1 MDHQNNTSLPTST
14 SQTSLKRIVLNTLGD
29 GSVSN
34 KIKGQTSLTSN
45 ALYVPWKKGD
55 SNDNGF
61 ISKYNLSGELQW
73 RKQIADVNQ
82 ITTATDEDENLY
94 IAWSRNSDFTK
105 ETRGSFIAK
114 LNPDNGEILWKTQ
127 LESFNYIIKDLHA
140 VGDTLYGVG
149 QYKNTIRPLLIAL
162 NHNDGSLLWEKEL
175 PASDSRAFTAI
186 ESDGSYLYVSS
197 ESSLGISGT
206 VHKFNLDGSVVEQW
220 QGSDRQKLIRTN

>member
-1 MDHQNNTSLPTST
+1 MPANQGVTATPDHSYFVGPDNTSFPTST
-14 SQTSLKRIVLNTLGD
+14 NQTSLKRIVLNTIGD

-73 RKQIADVNQ
+73 RNQIADVNQ

-140 VGDTLYGVG
+140 VGDTLYGAVS
-149 QYKNTIRPLLIAL
+149 YTHLTLPTTTI
-162 NHNDGSLLWEKEL
+162 
-175 PASDSRAFTAI
+175 
-186 ESDGSYLYVSS
+186 V
-197 ESSLGISGT
+197 
-206 VHKFNLDGSVVEQW
+206 
-220 QGSDRQKLIRTN
+220 